1 MITKKF
7 PLFLAIFCSFV
18 FGGEISYPN
27 EVKQLYLN
35 KGDKNAIGRLLPT
48 AKIEILKNDGDFA
61 QIKISGF
68 IQNNKKQILYFN
80 PDNRILNAAFKA
92 NSDIK
97 YETINKQ
104 TNEVSTILWT
114 QNTNFE
120 KNYDELMKKA
130 NKLYADNCAMCHA
143 LHNINEFSA
152 NQWPAMLKAMIDR
165 TTIEKEDRFLVEQFL
180 QKNNN
185 KTMIRSKR

>member
-1 MITKKF
+1 M
-7 PLFLAIFCSFV
+7 
-18 FGGEISYPN
+18 
-27 EVKQLYLN
+27 KQ
-35 KGDKNAIGRLLPT
+35 
-48 AKIEILKNDGDFA
+48 
-61 QIKISGF
+61 
-68 IQNNKKQILYFN
+68 
-80 PDNRILNAAFKA
+80 
-92 NSDIK
+92 
-97 YETINKQ
+97 INKQ

-180 QKNNN
+180 QKTTT
-185 KTMIRSKR
+185 KQ

>member
-1 MITKKF
+1 MIAKKF

-48 AKIEILKNDGDFA
+48 AKVEILKNDGDFA

-80 PDNRILNAAFKA
+80 PNNRILNAAFKA

-120 KNYDELMKKA
+120 KNYNELMKKA

-165 TTIEKEDRFLVEQFL
+165 TTIEKENRFLVEQFL
-180 QKNNN
+180 QKTTT
-185 KTMIRSKR
+185 KQ